1 MTAKMMTTTFGLD
14 FIQRTLRTTGVL
26 LLLGLVIGSVYFSF
40 YDALAVMSAGIWS
53 MVNLIFLSAVVRS
66 AMRPDGVDKMTVV
79 VLMLIKFPLLY
90 ATAYFLFTVEI
101 FRPLPLVIGLSTVLV
116 VMFLKAASRA
126 LLNLDVNNHEGSS
139 RGLV

>member
-1 MTAKMMTTTFGLD
+1 MMTTTFGLD

-26 LLLGLVIGSVYFSF
+26 LLLCLVIGSVYFSF
-40 YDALAVMSAGIWS
+40 YDALAVLSAGIWS

-90 ATAYFLFTVEI
+90 AAAYFLFTVEI

-126 LLNLDVNNHEGSS
+126 LLKLDVNNHEGSS
-139 RGLV
+139 RGLA